1 MKNDN
6 TNIKINNQKRAKK
19 HAAVVSFLSAVAI
32 VAATFSPMSFVTA
45 TSQAQAA
52 GQPAGQPE
60 IARRIGAIKAITANS
75 ITLAPDTGAEITVT
89 VQPNARLLRIAPG
102 AKDLKDA
109 APVQMQDLKVGDRIR
124 VRGQGSADG
133 ASIAALEIIVIPH
146 SDLEARHE
154 QERQDWQKRGL
165 GGVVSAVD
173 PATGTVT
180 ISVTS
185 LGAKKDIAVH
195 ISKATVLRRYAP
207 DSVKFDDAK
216 PGTLQDIQPGDQLRA
231 RGDRSADGS
240 ELTAEE
246 IVTGTFRNVA
256 GLVNS
261 VDASAG
267 IISVQDLLSK
277 KPVQVKISSDSQL
290 HKLPPEMAQRI
301 AMRLKGSMPPG
312 TPGAAGASG
321 SGSAP
326 AAASGQPS
334 GGAAPSGAGA
344 APSGG
349 TSSGAAPAGGNYGGM
364 RPGGGAPDFQQMLS
378 RMPAVTLA
386 DLHKGDAVLVVTT
399 QGTATSGGTAITL
412 LSGVEPILQAAPS
425 GSQAMMLAPWS
436 LGGAPG
442 GDAGP

>member
-6 TNIKINNQKRAKK
+6 TNIRTNNQKCAKK
-19 HAAVVSFLSAVAI
+19 HAAVVTFRYSLAIAAASLSLMLFAN
-32 VAATFSPMSFVTA
+32 A

-75 ITLAPDTGAEITVT
+75 ITLAPDTGPEIAVT

-109 APVQMQDLKVGDRIR
+109 TPVQLQDLKVGDRIR

-133 ASIAALEIIVIPH
+133 ASIAALEVIIISH

-165 GGVVSAVD
+165 GGLVSAVD
-173 PATGTVT
+173 SATGTVT

-185 LGAKKDIAVH
+185 LGAKKDVAVH
-195 ISKATVLRRYAP
+195 TSKTTVFRRYAP

-216 PGTLQDIQPGDQLRA
+216 
-231 RGDRSADGS
+231 
-240 ELTAEE
+240 
-246 IVTGTFRNVA
+246 TGTFRNVA
-256 GLVNS
+256 GLINT

-267 IISVQDLLSK
+267 TLNVQDLLSK
-277 KPVQVKISSDSQL
+277 KPVQVKITSDSQL
-290 HKLPPEMAQRI
+290 HKLPSEMANRI

-312 TPGAAGASG
+312 TPGAGGG
-321 SGSAP
+321 SGFAPAP
-326 AAASGQPS
+326 AANGQQPGPPSVVPAPASGAPGS
-334 GGAAPSGAGA
+334 GGGTPG
-344 APSGG
+344 GG
-349 TSSGAAPAGGNYGGM
+349 TYGGM
-364 RPGGGAPDFQQMLS
+364 RQGGGAPDFQQMLS

-399 QGTATSGGTAITL
+399 QGTATGGGTAITL